1 MSNQGDT
8 ESSKTTICRLDDEMI
23 AAVAAAEVITR
34 PADVVAELIENALD
48 AGADRIDIS
57 VTGDGTDQLV
67 VRDNGQGMS
76 KQDAILAVQ
85 RHTTSKINA
94 TKQAAGEITPT
105 TQDGIIP
112 PVETLGFRG
121 EALASIATVG
131 TLEIETNNG
140 GPCGT
145 MIKTNGPTAE
155 SVEPTGRACGTT
167 ITVDNLFEAV
177 PARQEALASS
187 QAEFARIS
195 KLVSHYALLHP
206 MTAIS
211 LQHDGND
218 VLSTSGDGYTSALL
232 GVYNREIA
240 AQSTTIEST
249 QTIDIDTKSSQI
261 TQTATIEIN
270 GVLVHPTV
278 TRANRNAVSIA
289 IDGRPVNNETLMA
302 AIMNGYSDLLPG
314 GQHPIAAVT
323 VSLPGS
329 LTDHNVHPRKQTVR
343 IQTADLIADMI
354 ETSVSDALSTVDQR
368 QIDTLSTELDVSLEA
383 LTDADQTSSAAVA
396 DADVL
401 GQFQELYLLCSLD
414 DTLLI
419 VDQHAAHERI
429 TYERLCATVDET
441 LPTVAIDPPVTVSL
455 TPGQYSTLD
464 CITDQLMTY
473 GYKYTKRDDTQNTH
487 KAINVHSVPA
497 PLGQPAA
504 PVSIRDAIDALQN
517 DDTPSVAH
525 ERTDT
530 LAELACHQSLRA
542 GEILDSPAADEL
554 LNQLGACENP
564 YACPHGRPV
573 VLTIDEMDLVRAF
586 GRRNTRRD

>member
-8 ESSKTTICRLDDEMI
+8 EGSKTTIRRLDDETI

-57 VTGDGTDQLV
+57 VTGDGTDQLS
-67 VRDNGQGMS
+67 VRDNGRGMS

-85 RHTTSKINA
+85 RHTTSKINT
-94 TKQAAGEITPT
+94 TKQASGEITPT
-105 TQDGIIP
+105 TQDGTVP

-131 TLEIETNNG
+131 TLKIETNNG
-140 GPCGT
+140 GPRGT
-145 MIKTNGPTAE
+145 IIKTNGPTAE

-167 ITVDNLFEAV
+167 VTVGNLFETV
-177 PARQEALASS
+177 PARQESLASP

-195 KLVSHYALLHP
+195 KLVSRYALLHP

-232 GVYNREIA
+232 GVYDRDIA

-249 QTIDIDTKSSQI
+249 QTVDIETQSDHT
-261 TQTATIEIN
+261 TQTATIDID
-270 GVLVHPTV
+270 GVLVHPTI
-278 TRANRNAVSIA
+278 TRASRDALSIA
-289 IDGRPVNNETLMA
+289 IDGRPVNNETLTT
-302 AIMNGYSDLLPG
+302 AIIDGYGDLLPT
-314 GQHPIAAVT
+314 GQHPIAAIT

-343 IQTADLIADMI
+343 IQTADVIADMI
-354 ETSVSDALSTVDQR
+354 ETSVSDSLSTVDQR
-368 QIDTLSTELDVSLEA
+368 QIDTLSTELDVSFEP
-383 LTDADQTSSAAVA
+383 LTHSDSGQTSSAAVA

-401 GQFQELYLLCSLD
+401 GQFQELYILCSLD
-414 DTLLI
+414 ETLLI

-429 TYERLCATVDET
+429 TYERLCATLDET
-441 LPTVAIDPPVTVSL
+441 LPTAVVDPPVTVSL
-455 TPGQYSTLD
+455 TPGQHAVLD
-464 CITDQLMTY
+464 SLTDQLTTY
-473 GYKYTKRDDTQNTH
+473 GYEYTTDNSDKRT
-487 KAINVHSVPA
+487 IRVHSVPA

-504 PVSIRDAIDALQN
+504 PVSIRDAIDTLQT
-517 DDTPSVAH
+517 DDTPSVAD
-525 ERTDT
+525 ERNDT
-530 LAELACHQSLRA
+530 LAEVACHQSLRA
-542 GEILDSPAADEL
+542 GEILDSSAADEL
-554 LNQLGACENP
+554 LSQLGACENP

-573 VLTIDEMDLVRAF
+573 VLTIDEIDFVRAF
-586 GRRNTRRD
+586 GRRNTRRS

>member
-232 GVYNREIA
+232 GVYDREIA

-289 IDGRPVNNETLMA
+289 IDGRPVNNETLMD
-302 AIMNGYSDLLPG
+302 GD
-314 GQHPIAAVT
+314 
-323 VSLPGS
+323 
-329 LTDHNVHPRKQTVR
+329 
-343 IQTADLIADMI
+343 
-354 ETSVSDALSTVDQR
+354 
-368 QIDTLSTELDVSLEA
+368 
-383 LTDADQTSSAAVA
+383 
-396 DADVL
+396 
-401 GQFQELYLLCSLD
+401 
-414 DTLLI
+414 
-419 VDQHAAHERI
+419 
-429 TYERLCATVDET
+429 YEWL
-441 LPTVAIDPPVTVSL
+441 
-455 TPGQYSTLD
+455 
-464 CITDQLMTY
+464 
-473 GYKYTKRDDTQNTH
+473 
-487 KAINVHSVPA
+487 
-497 PLGQPAA
+497 
-504 PVSIRDAIDALQN
+504 
-517 DDTPSVAH
+517 
-525 ERTDT
+525 
-530 LAELACHQSLRA
+530 
-542 GEILDSPAADEL
+542 
-554 LNQLGACENP
+554 
-564 YACPHGRPV
+564 
-573 VLTIDEMDLVRAF
+573 
-586 GRRNTRRD
+586 